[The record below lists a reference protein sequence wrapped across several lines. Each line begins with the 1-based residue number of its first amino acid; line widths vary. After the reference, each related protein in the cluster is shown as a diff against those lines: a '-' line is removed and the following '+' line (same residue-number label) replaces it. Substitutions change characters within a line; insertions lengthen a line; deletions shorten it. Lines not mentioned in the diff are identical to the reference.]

1 MCCYGFSQGWKSLS
15 DTEVYMINNVF
26 IKSLRENAKNKG
38 TQPNKK
44 ITGFKSGF
52 QKRIWKYEPDPLNEI
67 LEEFYATVRTKDGED
82 NGSDSFRFIVT
93 AVNRYLTEKE

>member
-52 QKRIWKYEPDPLNEI
+52 QKRI
-67 LEEFYATVRTKDGED
+67 
-82 NGSDSFRFIVT
+82 
-93 AVNRYLTEKE
+93 

>member
-52 QKRIWKYEPDPLNEI
+52 QKRIWKNEPDPLNEI
-67 LEEFYATVRTKDGED
+67 LEEFYATVLTKDGED
-82 NGSDSFRFIVT
+82 YGSDSFRFIVT